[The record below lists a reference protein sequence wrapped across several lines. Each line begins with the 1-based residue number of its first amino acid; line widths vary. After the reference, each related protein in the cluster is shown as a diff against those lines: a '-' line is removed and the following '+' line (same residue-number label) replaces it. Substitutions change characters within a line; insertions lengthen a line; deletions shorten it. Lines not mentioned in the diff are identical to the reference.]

1 MAAPSDRTSCRGAF
15 DNCTRVRFGNN
26 DDDDEVRER
35 RARPVV
41 VRAAGVKAAEVPAK
55 TAREAILSLMVM
67 LLLLLLSL
75 NSHRLKAMFVLLEDN
90 QCCRFDN

>member
-1 MAAPSDRTSCRGAF
+1 M
-15 DNCTRVRFGNN
+15 RFGNN

-41 VRAAGVKAAEVPAK
+41 VRAAGVKAAEVPATK

>member
-1 MAAPSDRTSCRGAF
+1 M
-15 DNCTRVRFGNN
+15 RFGNN
-26 DDDDEVRER
+26 DDDDDVVSTDGR

-90 QCCRFDN
+90 QCCRYDN